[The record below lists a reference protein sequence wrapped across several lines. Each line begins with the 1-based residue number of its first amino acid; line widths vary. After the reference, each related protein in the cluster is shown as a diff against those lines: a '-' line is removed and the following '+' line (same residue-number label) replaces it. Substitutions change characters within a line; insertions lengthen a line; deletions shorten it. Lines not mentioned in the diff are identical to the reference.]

1 VTSSGGCRVCGAQA
15 EPVLAFGRMPI
26 ANGFL
31 TPDEFP
37 NEYFFDLAAAFCPT
51 CLMVQLVEQ
60 PDRERMFHDHY
71 AFFSSTSSGMARHFE
86 RFAQS
91 VRARHLEAPDPCVVE
106 IGSND
111 GILLRHFAAA
121 GIRHLGVEPSANVAR
136 RAEELGVRS
145 ISEFFDD
152 RLADRIVA
160 DMGRA
165 DVVLAANVLCH
176 VPDLHSVARGVE
188 RLLAP
193 NGALIFEDPYLGDIV
208 SRNAYDQIY
217 DEHAWYFSVTS
228 LTWLFERHGLEIVDV
243 EPQPVHGGSMRYVVA
258 RKGAR
263 RPSAAVAAARA
274 AEEKL
279 GLGRVETFRA
289 FAGRIARSRDRLRE
303 VLHEARAEGRRVV
316 GYAATSKSTTV
327 INYCGITPDLV
338 EFISDTTPIKQGR
351 YSPGMH
357 IPVRQP
363 REFEADYPAFA
374 LLFGWNHAAEILAK
388 ERAFT
393 AAGGRWIVYVPEVT
407 VLDPDRAEA
416 LRLW

>member
-1 VTSSGGCRVCGAQA
+1 
-15 EPVLAFGRMPI
+15 MPI

-160 DMGRA
+160 EMGRA

-208 SRNAYDQIY
+208 ARNAYDQIY

-263 RPSAAVAAARA
+263 RPSEAVAAARA

-289 FAGRIARSRDRLRE
+289 FARRIARSRDRLRD
-303 VLHEARAEGRRVV
+303 VLHQARAEGRRVV

-416 LRLW
+416 LTLW